1 MKSIFHNYKCSGLEK
16 LLLLISFLL
25 LAWAIISQV
34 KGTGWNVWFET
45 NSLDHIGSF
54 MGGLFAV
61 LSIYYLIKNL
71 AEQRQITAIQSF
83 ESNYLEIVKF
93 CRAQVEQ
100 ACVPNP
106 DSSKKDEQQIKARDI
121 FNLFFSQIEASVED
135 IKIYMQDKQF
145 SELFVTRQEYEHQL
159 QIWDDKLQDRTFSSI
174 AYMITYM
181 GVRKLNNNLL
191 KNKYLSQYNPT
202 YIDELLK
209 CFKKRLAQYAP
220 NELKN
225 PTGDRLHQIDIQNCN
240 DKEYYGFQDEIG
252 NYFRLLYQAVSYVD
266 NQQIL
271 AYQEKYNYV
280 KILRGQMSNMEEVV
294 LFYNSLCDLGLAW
307 EYEESEK
314 DLITK
319 YNLIKNIPADLT
331 KISFE
336 RFYPNVYYE
345 YLKEKP
351 AGRKEYKN

>member
-1 MKSIFHNYKCSGLEK
+1 
-16 LLLLISFLL
+16 
-25 LAWAIISQV
+25 
-34 KGTGWNVWFET
+34 
-45 NSLDHIGSF
+45 

-71 AEQRQITAIQSF
+71 TEQRQITAIQSF

-106 DSSKKDEQQIKARDI
+106 NSSKKDEQQVKARDI
-121 FNLFFSQIEASVED
+121 FNLFFSQIEAAIEE
-135 IKIYMQDKQF
+135 IETYMQEKQF
-145 SELFVTRQEYEHQL
+145 NELFVTQQEYEHQL
-159 QIWDDKLQDRTFSSI
+159 QIWGDKLQDRTFSSI

-181 GVRKLNNNLL
+181 GVRQFNNSLL

-202 YIDELLK
+202 YIDDLLK
-209 CFKKRLAQYAP
+209 LFKKRLAQYAP
-220 NELKN
+220 DELKN
-225 PTGDRLHQIDIQNCN
+225 STGNRLHQIEIQNCD
-240 DKEYYGFQDEIG
+240 DKEYCGFQDEIG

-271 AYQEKYNYV
+271 SYQEKYNYV
-280 KILRGQMSNMEEVV
+280 KMLRGQMSNMEEVI

-307 EYEESEK
+307 EYEESGKE
-314 DLITK
+314 LITK

-336 RFYPNVYYE
+336 KFYPNVYYE
-345 YLKEKP
+345 YLSERP